1 MTDSNLA
8 HFGVKGMK
16 WGVRKQPTLHPASE
30 DSAKAT
36 AHRVQAK
43 TKGIHTLSNKDL
55 QEYINRANLEQQFNR
70 LSTQQKSKNAGVKWV
85 TNVLS
90 EVGKQQAKNLLV
102 SKTTEFGS
110 AIFKMAKGVN
120 LG

>member
-8 HFGVKGMK
+8 HYGVKGMR

-30 DSAKAT
+30 DSARAT
-36 AHRVQAK
+36 AHKVQAK

-70 LSTQQKSKNAGVKWV
+70 LSTQQKNQKAGVKWV
-85 TNVLS
+85 NNLLS
-90 EVGKQQAKNLLV
+90 EVAKQQAKNVLV
-102 SKTTEFGS
+102 SQTTKLG
-110 AIFKMAKGVN
+110 AKIFEMAKR
-120 LG
+120 